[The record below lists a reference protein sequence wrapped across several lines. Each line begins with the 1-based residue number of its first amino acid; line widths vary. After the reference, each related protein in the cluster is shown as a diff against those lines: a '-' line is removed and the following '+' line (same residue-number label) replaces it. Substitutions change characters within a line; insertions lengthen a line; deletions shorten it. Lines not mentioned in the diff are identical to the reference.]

1 MDTTAWMFPGPSG
14 HVAGSLSAFVRPGS
28 ARMALLEEVDEVS
41 ERHGWGPVSPL
52 LMEDA
57 DGAEQH
63 AGHLWLGFFATSLI
77 LADVLAERGTSRD
90 VLVGHSGGEV
100 SALVVAGSLT
110 AGDAAH
116 VLCERTKAVDGSGLP
131 PCGMVA
137 IEAPAAR
144 VAGLCAAVGDPSL
157 AIAVDNG
164 PAQVVVSGLT
174 DGIGKLEDIASVL
187 EIKTTRLRFEAA
199 YHNPIL
205 GGAALR
211 LVQRIEHVPVR
222 APLARVH
229 SPQLGRDI
237 ASADDARELL
247 AGTLV
252 LPVRF
257 RESLRRLYDEGVRTF
272 VECGGKQVLSGLV
285 PECLPSR
292 AVTVPMLTG
301 KVQARML
308 AAALPGVTTVQAPPV
323 ADGLPPEAE
332 LRDRVRLAYAE
343 ALRFP
348 AEMVE
353 DDTELEADLG
363 VSSLQRTNVF
373 VQLLDLF
380 DLPTPRERIPA
391 GRVRTVAD
399 MAGLLRE
406 LAAAR

>member
-1 MDTTAWMFPGPSG
+1 MFPGPSG
-14 HVAGSLSAFVRPGS
+14 HVAGSLRSLVPPGS
-28 ARMALLEEVDEVS
+28 ARMALLEEIDDVS
-41 ERHGWGPVSPL
+41 EQHGWGPVSPL
-52 LMEDA
+52 LIKD
-57 DGAEQH
+57 DDSPEQH
-63 AGHLWLGFFATSLI
+63 IGHLWLGFFATSLV
-77 LADVLAERGTSRD
+77 LADVLAERGTPRD

-110 AGDAAH
+110 VRDAAH
-116 VLCERTKAVDGSGLP
+116 VLCERTKVVDGSGLP

-137 IEAPAAR
+137 IEAPAPQ

-164 PAQVVVSGLT
+164 PAQVVVSGLA
-174 DGIGKLEDIASVL
+174 DGIRRLEDVASVL
-187 EIKTTRLRFEAA
+187 EIKVTRLRFEAA

-211 LVQRIEHVPVR
+211 LVQRIADVPVR
-222 APLARVH
+222 APLIRVH

-237 ASADDARELL
+237 VSAGDARDLF

-292 AVTVPMLTG
+292 AVTVPVLTG
-301 KVQARML
+301 RVQARML
-308 AAALPGVTTVQAPPV
+308 DDVLAAKLPGVEAAVQPV
-323 ADGLPPEAE
+323 ADGLPSEVE
-332 LRDRVRLAYAE
+332 LRDRIRQAYAE

-353 DDTELEADLG
+353 DGTELEGDLG

-380 DLPTPRERIPA
+380 DLPTPRERIPP